1 MNPVPTAGTHKPLRR
16 SLPAIACATALLA
29 SAGSAPGETLQDA
42 WRAALA
48 ADWTLQAAQSR
59 VEAASAEYDAARG
72 GRLPTVSVGA
82 SVTRWRDTPAFDFG
96 AAGLPGELPL
106 FSGRSFRTA
115 DARVSLPLFSSGRIG
130 SGIDAADAALTAHQ
144 RATGS
149 TTQELKIAVAES
161 YIRVLRA
168 TSALAVAGAS
178 MASLAAHTRDVD
190 DMFQNGQVP
199 KNDFLAA
206 SVSLADAEQRHLQ
219 ATNSLAVANAGYNR
233 RLGRPLGAVV
243 TLDSALP
250 PVDPQLKSAT
260 LEELTA
266 LAYEHRDELAM
277 LDATRSALV
286 AQSSAARAEGRP
298 QLALS
303 GGYTMLE
310 NDFLNR
316 EDFWSVGLALQW
328 NLLDGGRSRNR
339 AGALAAEAQAVQRER
354 AELRSVI
361 DLLVREAWL
370 DVQESRQRVGVAE
383 GAIAQA
389 EENLRVV
396 RDRYLQGE
404 GTNTEVLDAET
415 LIATSRANFDNARY
429 DAALAELTLA
439 RAVGI
444 L

>member
-1 MNPVPTAGTHKPLRR
+1 
-16 SLPAIACATALLA
+16 
-29 SAGSAPGETLQDA
+29 
-42 WRAALA
+42 
-48 ADWTLQAAQSR
+48 
-59 VEAASAEYDAARG
+59 
-72 GRLPTVSVGA
+72 
-82 SVTRWRDTPAFDFG
+82 
-96 AAGLPGELPL
+96 
-106 FSGRSFRTA
+106 
-115 DARVSLPLFSSGRIG
+115 
-130 SGIDAADAALTAHQ
+130 
-144 RATGS
+144 
-149 TTQELKIAVAES
+149 
-161 YIRVLRA
+161 
-168 TSALAVAGAS
+168 
-178 MASLAAHTRDVD
+178 
-190 DMFQNGQVP
+190 
-199 KNDFLAA
+199 
-206 SVSLADAEQRHLQ
+206 
-219 ATNSLAVANAGYNR
+219 
-233 RLGRPLGAVV
+233 
-243 TLDSALP
+243 
-250 PVDPQLKSAT
+250 
-260 LEELTA
+260 
-266 LAYEHRDELAM
+266 
-277 LDATRSALV
+277 
-286 AQSSAARAEGRP
+286 
-298 QLALS
+298 
-303 GGYTMLE
+303 MLE